1 MLKLSVR
8 RKVMPFRF
16 VSVPVPFLFID
27 EEWNENEIVYVKDDN
42 GMFIQIQRKDD
53 KVFVIGY
60 NISLDFYKFKH
71 VLSRRKA
78 GITDLLKEST
88 DVLAICSD
96 TKEAE
101 LYAKK
106 ANLPWG
112 IISSHNGAKVGI
124 ILSARSEDT
133 SDTSNFMLQ
142 YA

>member
-8 RKVMPFRF
+8 RKVLPFRF
-16 VSVPVPFLFID
+16 VSVPFLFLD
-27 EEWNENEIVYVKDDN
+27 EEWNENEIVYVKDDS
-42 GMFIQIQRKDD
+42 GMMLQIQKRENGHKI
-53 KVFVIGY
+53 FVVGY
-60 NISLDFYKFKH
+60 NVSIDFYRFKN
-71 VLSRRKA
+71 VLRKRKA

-112 IISSHNGAKVGI
+112 IISGHNGAKVGI

-133 SDTSNFMLQ
+133 SDTSNFMLK